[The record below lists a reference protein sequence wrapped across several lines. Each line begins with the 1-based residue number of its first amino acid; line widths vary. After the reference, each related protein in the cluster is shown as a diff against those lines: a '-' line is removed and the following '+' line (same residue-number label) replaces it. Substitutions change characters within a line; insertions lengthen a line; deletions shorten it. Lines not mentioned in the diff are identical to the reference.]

1 MRPGMPLG
9 RKHFR
14 RSRDA
19 PIYYG
24 KGLLASP
31 FCQRSFDSRIVRPTL
46 VSTLADGRSSAKYQ
60 MIGTIGMIQRGDGR
74 GSTRVRRKV
83 GRKILMSQDD
93 FSVAIRFVFAYSK
106 RVLTGAA
113 PAELTGA

>member
-1 MRPGMPLG
+1 
-9 RKHFR
+9 
-14 RSRDA
+14 
-19 PIYYG
+19 
-24 KGLLASP
+24 LASP

-60 MIGTIGMIQRGDGR
+60 MIGTIGMIQRGMAGEAR
-74 GSTRVRRKV
+74 GCDHRV